1 MTDILNWCI
10 KQYKD
15 KNYLVI
21 FTLDNQGYHNK
32 DICKIDLEKIKNKIE
47 QLGI

>member
-1 MTDILNWCI
+1 MEILNWCI

-15 KNYLVI
+15 KIYLVI
-21 FTLDNQGYHNK
+21 FTLDNQGYHDK
-32 DICKIDLEKIKNKIE
+32 DICKIDLEKIKAKMN